1 MSIRRIEVVK
11 VHGRSHDCDRRD
23 VFETS
28 RAAQETAVDHIAR
41 TEIDN
46 HADTCCFGPNFA
58 IQYLTGVKCTVSAF
72 SKEHETMQDIE
83 VASAYTAYDNPDNG
97 RTYILEFNEGLWFG
111 NRMDHSLINPNQVR
125 MTGISLCDDPFDP
138 NRALGID
145 IESHP
150 F

>member
-1 MSIRRIEVVK
+1 MVK

-23 VFETS
+23 VFKTS
-28 RAAQETAVDHIAR
+28 RAAQEMVVDHIAW

-58 IQYLTGVKCTVSAF
+58 IPYLTGVKCTVSAF

-111 NRMDHSLINPNQVR
+111 NRMDHSLINPNHLR